1 MNVQINGTW
10 YRFPRGTRIADA
22 CRSVGVPIPCFC
34 YHPKLAV
41 VGSCRMCLVEQGMPP
56 RLAPGQTPS
65 YDEQGF
71 QPIQWMP
78 RPIISCANTVA
89 ENMGVR
95 TDSPLAAEAR
105 RGVLEFPAHQPS
117 AGLPHLRPGRRM
129 QASGILQ
136 RLRPD

>member
-1 MNVQINGTW
+1 MSEEAYKLPKDAAAAEGKVNVQINGTW

-56 RLAPGQTPS
+56 RAGSGGRLPPTT
-65 YDEQGF
+65 EQGF

-89 ENMGVR
+89 ENMGVPR
-95 TDSPLAAEAR
+95 GQPAGWRDAPR
-105 RGVLEFPAHQPS
+105 R
-117 AGLPHLRPGRRM
+117 
-129 QASGILQ
+129 
-136 RLRPD
+136 